1 MKVAAY
7 LRVSTDAQTV
17 ENQRPDVEAFCAAR
31 GWTLTKLFT
40 ETVSG
45 AARRRPVF
53 DKMLDEAR
61 RGGFEAVIVWRLD
74 RFGRSML
81 ANMDSVRALDAAG
94 VGVVS
99 VKEPWLNTAEG
110 PLRNLLI
117 AVFSYVAEVERAAL
131 RERTKAGL
139 ARARSQGVK
148 LGRPKA
154 DPKLIA
160 EAVQLVGA
168 GVPVLRAA
176 RQTGLGEGTV
186 RRALAVRGERS
197 SACPT

>member
-17 ENQRPDVEAFCAAR
+17 ENQRPDVEAFCATR
-31 GWTLTKLFT
+31 GWTLTKLYT

-53 DKMLDEAR
+53 DKMVEEAR
-61 RGGFEAVIVWRLD
+61 RGGFEAVVVWRLD

-81 ANMDSVRALDAAG
+81 ANMDSVRLLDAAG

-117 AVFSYVAEVERAAL
+117 AVFSYVAEVER
-131 RERTKAGL
+131 ETRT
-139 ARARSQGVK
+139 
-148 LGRPKA
+148 
-154 DPKLIA
+154 
-160 EAVQLVGA
+160 
-168 GVPVLRAA
+168 
-176 RQTGLGEGTV
+176 
-186 RRALAVRGERS
+186 RS
-197 SACPT
+197 SITVA